1 MKWLLALVVLAAGI
15 AFVLIRRRDV
25 DSASGGDDAAP
36 AAQAPPT
43 APDKPMQ
50 DPVRRGVRLFMQ
62 EQYAEAFALLQEPA
76 RQGSLKAQQL
86 LAKMYYAGNG
96 VARDE
101 EQYLYWLKKAAA
113 NGDKPSRAKVKKIEA
128 ARARGESTGG

>member
-1 MKWLLALVVLAAGI
+1 MKWLIALVVLAAGI
-15 AFVLIRRRDV
+15 AFVLSRRRDA
-25 DSASGGDDAAP
+25 DASDDGAVPAAP
-36 AAQAPPT
+36 AQPATADTPT
-43 APDKPMQ
+43 Q

-76 RQGSLKAQQL
+76 HQGNLKAQQL

-101 EQYLYWLKKAAA
+101 EQYLYWLKQAAA

-128 ARARGESTGG
+128 ARARASAVDG